1 MLDTFLYEK
10 KSWHILHLPDF
21 LLHEKLGKH
30 TSTEHTSQTVMH
42 NKVEID
48 IYNIQKNHCNLIN
61 IDSH

>member
-48 IYNIQKNHCNLIN
+48 IYNI
-61 IDSH
+61 